1 MRLFKS
7 AGSMGVALARLAG
20 IVLLLLLLGLRVADP
35 LFVSG
40 IRNQS
45 FDIFQRLHPRPA
57 TKQPVA
63 IVDIDEKSLELV
75 GQWPWP
81 RSEVARLI
89 DKLTAM
95 GAVVVG
101 FDVVFAEPD
110 RLSPDRVAED
120 NPNLPDTVK
129 ADLLKLP
136 SNEQVLADAIQK
148 SRVVVGETS
157 VRLADDTLAGGERDI
172 PDVPHAALGGDP
184 MPYLLK
190 FPRLVQNLPVISNAA
205 AGHGLFTVEPDPD
218 GIFRRVPLV
227 MMVEDHM
234 RLGLS
239 AEMLRIATGGQA
251 FATRTGGAGLEGIVV
266 GGVFVPTDGNG
277 RVFPWFNASSP
288 DRYVSAGSVLSGE
301 APADSIAGHLVVVGT
316 SAVGLE
322 DFRATPVAN
331 FMPGVEIHAQI
342 IENILTQQFLS
353 RPGYAIGM
361 ELVFTFLAGVFII
374 WLVPKIGALYAFFA
388 AVSVLGL
395 VLAAAFWAFYS
406 QSMLIDPTFPV
417 GALAALFMLMATANY
432 IREEQQKRQIRS
444 AFGQYLSPALVDR
457 LADHP
462 EQLVLGGETR
472 ELTLLFTDV
481 RGFTTISESFKTNP
495 QGLTKLMNR
504 FLTALSKAI
513 LDRDGTI
520 DKYMGDAIMAFWNA
534 PVDLPDH
541 AMRACR
547 AAIDML
553 KTVEDLNA
561 QSRQEAEQ
569 NPGER
574 VHEIKIG
581 VGINSGQC
589 VVGNM
594 GSDMRFDYTA
604 LGDTVNL
611 ASRLEGQS
619 KPYGVGVILGDTT
632 AAVVADVLAVIEI
645 DLLRVKGKNEPERIH
660 TLLGLEDMK
669 ADSTFQSLKQ
679 ANSSMLALYRRCQWD
694 AAAEALAQIGP
705 LAERLGADL
714 EHYVELYEA
723 RIADFRANPPE
734 AGWDGVY
741 VATSK

>member
-7 AGSMGVALARLAG
+7 AGSMGIALSRLAG

-35 LFVSG
+35 LFLSA

-45 FDIFQRLHPRPA
+45 FDFFQRFHPRPVS
-57 TKQPVA
+57 TQPIT
-63 IVDIDEKSLELV
+63 IVDIDEKSLEQV

-95 GAVVVG
+95 GAIVVG

-110 RLSPDRVAED
+110 RLSPDRVAAD
-120 NPNLPDTVK
+120 NPNLPASVK

-136 SNEQVLADAIQK
+136 SNEKVLADAIQK

-157 VRLADDTLAGGERDI
+157 VRLTDATLAAGDRAI
-172 PDVPHAALGGDP
+172 PEIPHAALGGDP
-184 MPYLLK
+184 LPYLLK
-190 FPRLVQNLPVISNAA
+190 FPRLVQNLPVISQAA

-227 MMVEDHM
+227 MMVEDHI

-239 AEMLRIATGGQA
+239 AEMLRVATGGQA

-277 RVFPWFNASSP
+277 RVFPWFNASSR

-301 APADSIAGHLVVVGT
+301 AKPDRIAGHMVVVGT

-361 ELVFTFLAGVFII
+361 ELVFTFLAGLFII

-388 AVSVLGL
+388 AFCVLGVVAIATL
-395 VLAAAFWAFYS
+395 WAFYA
-406 QSMLIDPTFPV
+406 QRMLIDPTFPI

-495 QGLTKLMNR
+495 QGLTRLMNR

-547 AAIDML
+547 AALDML
-553 KTVEDLNA
+553 KTVENLNA
-561 QSRQEAEQ
+561 QSRQDAAQ

-632 AAVVADVLAVIEI
+632 AAVVADALAVIEI

-660 TLLGLEDMK
+660 TLLGLEEMMGD
-669 ADSTFQSLKQ
+669 AAFQSLKQ
-679 ANSSMLALYRRCQWD
+679 ANLSMLQHYRSQQWD
-694 AAAEALAQIGP
+694 AAAAALAEIGP

-723 RIADFRANPPE
+723 RIADFRANPPD